1 MGEEW
6 EGIAQV
12 KIELFVLKP
21 EIGVSFP
28 LDIRKYLTR
37 SLGEISSFYR
47 GYSEKFLFENLVTFL
62 TENYKSE
69 VGLLVL
75 RDEENRILGFAVFS
89 EKHICGLPFSSCFL
103 KYLYVDPVYRG
114 KGLGKLLL
122 KHLKTKFKAIGLLV
136 EKGEEQAKA
145 FYEKQGFQLV
155 GTLSHAPTGKMY

>member
-1 MGEEW
+1 MEEKW

-12 KIELFVLKP
+12 KIELLVLKP

-28 LDIRKYLTR
+28 LDIRKYLAR
-37 SLGEISSFYR
+37 SLREISSFYR
-47 GYSEKFLFENLVTFL
+47 RYSEKYIF
-62 TENYKSE
+62 
-69 VGLLVL
+69 
-75 RDEENRILGFAVFS
+75 
-89 EKHICGLPFSSCFL
+89 GLPFSSCFL

-145 FYEKQGFQLV
+145 FYEKQGFRLV
-155 GTLSHAPTGKMY
+155 GTLPHVPTGKMYWGFIWTKDKLEST